1 MSPTQRSLKYLRDL
15 GYVADVV
22 ERANKWI
29 KRDYIGI
36 GDIIAFNDEE
46 VVMVQTTTA
55 DHLANRET
63 KAQGIEDLPR
73 WCSCPTRRFEL
84 HGWAFKGKAGKR
96 KRWEVTIR
104 TL

>member
-1 MSPTQRSLKYLRDL
+1 MTPTARSLKYLRAA
-15 GYVADVV
+15 GYTADVV

-36 GDIIAFNDEE
+36 GDIIAFDDEE
-46 VVMVQTTTA
+46 VVLVQTTTM
-55 DHLANRET
+55 DHLANREA
-63 KAQGIEDLPR
+63 KAQGIDDLPR

-84 HGWAFKGKAGKR
+84 HGWALKGKAGTR
-96 KRWEVTIR
+96 KTWQVTIR